1 MKQIY
6 SGEIS
11 LKKNFFSLSKCMEKS
26 LFTLQVN
33 VTNRRERHLSKLLHR
48 NLALLIL
55 FQLVET
61 ALIYIA

>member
-11 LKKNFFSLSKCMEKS
+11 LKKIFFSLSKCMEKS

-48 NLALLIL
+48 NLTLLIL

>member
-11 LKKNFFSLSKCMEKS
+11 FKKNFFSLSKCMEKS